1 MAAVAVEIQLIENDI
16 PGTKL
21 TKEVQKLTRLCFIE
35 VVYRTG
41 IHYFFK
47 YGEYLQCS

>member
-1 MAAVAVEIQLIENDI
+1 MAAVAVEIQLTDI
-16 PGTKL
+16 PGAKL
-21 TKEVQKLTRLCFIE
+21 TKEVQKLTRLCFKE

-47 YGEYLQCS
+47 YGEYLRCN